1 MMHIIPNS
9 IHLIW
14 LGSFLSEEHQ
24 QRISTWRDLN
34 PDYSI
39 YLWISKTKISEN
51 EYNIFNAFCTEKNL
65 ILNDVDHINSISPV
79 VNQWLKAK
87 LKLPFPNYG
96 ALSDIYRFY
105 ILQRGG
111 WYFDCDVTPIKALP
125 LNLETQYGFAL
136 NANLVPGGG
145 VAVTPDQLAVAP
157 WTQFISMSIKIIEA
171 MIKAGQGQDL
181 DHYVHAEEPRKCWM
195 GTENTTGLIAYGAT
209 HKLRFRSNQRL
220 LSLLSTDCIE
230 PSIQLSHVLGDRYF
244 ETIKREL
251 SWIKSRYPHRGSL
264 HLESDEA
271 YCLPIQKWFVSQIK
285 AIQSV
290 NIEEFMM
297 IEYIPVSLFM
307 FRRRLNELSS
317 PIEPTNQP
325 SSCSIM

>member
-1 MMHIIPNS
+1 MHIIPNS

-34 PDYSI
+34 PGYSI
-39 YLWISKTKISEN
+39 YLWISKTKISQN
-51 EYNIFNAFCTEKNL
+51 EYDIFNAFCTERNL
-65 ILNDVDHINSISPV
+65 ILSDVDHINTISPE
-79 VNQWLKAK
+79 VNQWLKAR
-87 LKLPFPNYG
+87 LKRPFPNYG

-125 LNLETQYGFAL
+125 LNMETLYGFAL

-157 WTQFISMSIKIIEA
+157 WTQFISMSIKIIES
-171 MIKAGQGQDL
+171 MIKAGHGQDL
-181 DHYVHAEEPRKCWM
+181 DQYVQAEEPRECWM

-209 HKLRFRSNQRL
+209 HKLLFKSNQRL
-220 LSLLSTDCIE
+220 LSLSSTDFIE
-230 PSIQLSHVLGDRYF
+230 PNIQLSHVLGDGYF

-251 SWIKSRYPHRGSL
+251 SWLKSRYPHRGSL
-264 HLESDEA
+264 RLESDEA
-271 YCLPIQKWFVSQIK
+271 YCLTIQKWFVSQIK
-285 AIQSV
+285 AILPI
-290 NIEEFMM
+290 NIEDFTMFEP
-297 IEYIPVSLFM
+297 IPVSLFM
-307 FRRRLNELSS
+307 FRSRLNELSS
-317 PIEPTNQP
+317 KIESTNQP